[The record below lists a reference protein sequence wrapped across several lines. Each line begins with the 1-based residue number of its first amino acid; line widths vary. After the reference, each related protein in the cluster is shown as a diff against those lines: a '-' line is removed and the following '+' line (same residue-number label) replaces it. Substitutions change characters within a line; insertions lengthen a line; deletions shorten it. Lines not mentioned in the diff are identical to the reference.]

1 MKWKGGRMRVWPSF
15 YVVMCSIITYEEEKL
30 CFVPIVEV
38 L

>member
-1 MKWKGGRMRVWPSF
+1 MRVRPSF
-15 YVVMCSIITYEEEKL
+15 YVVVCNTITYEEEKL